1 MSAAIDLSGR
11 VALVTG
17 AAGGIGGATVAALE
31 DAGATVIAIDLVAHP
46 HPSGA
51 GAPPSLSQRE
61 REQLAAGER
70 KGEGDLVPLD
80 VTSEAAWT
88 RVAARIEREHGAL
101 DILIH
106 NAGLVLVKP
115 LAATTPEDWRRLF
128 AVNVDGPYLGT
139 RALLPLLKAGAK
151 RQSSGAAV
159 VLLSSVAGI
168 GGGARMSGYCAT
180 KGAVRLF
187 AKACA
192 MEFAPDRIRVNSV
205 HPGGVDTPMIGE
217 IVDAYAA
224 QGLSP
229 DAATA
234 RDRLAAAHPLGRL
247 VTPDEVARAIRFL
260 ASDEAAFMTGSELVV
275 DGGFTAH

>member
-17 AAGGIGGATVAALE
+17 AAGGIGTATVAALQE
-31 DAGATVIAIDLVAHP
+31 AGATVIATDLP
-46 HPSGA
+46 
-51 GAPPSLSQRE
+51 E
-61 REQLAAGER
+61 
-70 KGEGDLVPLD
+70 LD
-80 VTSEAAWT
+80 VTSEADW
-88 RVAARIEREHGAL
+88 ARIAATTEREHGAL
-101 DILIH
+101 DILVH

-115 LAATTPEDWRRLF
+115 LADTTPAEWRRLF
-128 AVNVDGPYLGT
+128 AVNVDGAYLGT

-151 RQSSGAAV
+151 RRPAGASV
-159 VLLSSVAGI
+159 ILLSSVAGI

-192 MEFAPDRIRVNSV
+192 MELAPDRIRVNSV
-205 HPGGVDTPMIGE
+205 HPGGVDTPMIGA

-224 QGLSP
+224 QGIMP
-229 DAATA
+229 DVGTA
-234 RDRLAAAHPLGRL
+234 RDRLAATHPLGRL

-260 ASDEAAFMTGSELVV
+260 ASDEASYMTGSELVV

>member
-1 MSAAIDLSGR
+1 MSATIDLTGR

-17 AAGGIGGATVAALE
+17 AAGGIGRATVAALE
-31 DAGATVIAIDLVAHP
+31 EAGAAVIATDLD
-46 HPSGA
+46 
-51 GAPPSLSQRE
+51 
-61 REQLAAGER
+61 
-70 KGEGDLVPLD
+70 EGLRLD
-80 VTSEAAWT
+80 VTSEPDWA
-88 RVAARIEREHGAL
+88 RVAAQVERDHGAL

-115 LAATTPEDWRRLF
+115 LADTTPVEWHRLF
-128 AVNVDGPYLGT
+128 AVNVDGPYFGT

-151 RQSSGAAV
+151 RQPAGASV
-159 VLLSSVAGI
+159 ILLSSVAGI

-224 QGLSP
+224 QGLTS
-229 DAATA
+229 DAGTA

-247 VTPDEVARAIRFL
+247 VKAAEVARAIRFL
-260 ASDEAAFMTGSELVV
+260 ASDEASYMTGSELVV

>member
-1 MSAAIDLSGR
+1 MSAAIDLTGR

-17 AAGGIGGATVAALE
+17 AAGGIGVATVAALRE
-31 DAGATVIAIDLVAHP
+31 AGATVIATDLAGGGDDRHDVA
-46 HPSGA
+46 
-51 GAPPSLSQRE
+51 
-61 REQLAAGER
+61 
-70 KGEGDLVPLD
+70 
-80 VTSEAAWT
+80 SEADWA
-88 RVAARIEREHGAL
+88 RIAARIERDHGHL
-101 DILIH
+101 DILVH

-115 LAATTPEDWRRLF
+115 LADTTPDDWRRLF

-139 RALLPLLKAGAK
+139 RALLPLLKVGAK
-151 RQSSGAAV
+151 RQAAGASV
-159 VLLSSVAGI
+159 VILSSVAGL

-192 MEFAPDRIRVNSV
+192 MEFASDRIRVNSV

-224 QGLSP
+224 QGLTP
-229 DAATA
+229 DAGTA

-247 VTPDEVARAIRFL
+247 VTADEVARAIRFL
-260 ASDEAAFMTGSELVV
+260 ASDEASYMTGSELVV